1 MKALY
6 SGFGRPFAWALSALV
21 AAWILG
27 LVLLPQASLLARAFQ
42 VEDRGGEAARLALEI
57 DRLYVRR
64 IELDR
69 EITNAARE
77 PAEEAPPEAALQD
90 PFAAP
95 TPIARETRRVPAL
108 QDPFAAAAPA
118 PIDEGEDRRARLG
131 ALETER
137 AALVERIGT
146 LEAEAGGGRD
156 VDVRWSLGNF
166 TSMSSLH
173 AGIFAATLFYALCT
187 TLLALALA
195 YPVAWA
201 VASSRRPGRAA
212 LMLLCLVVPYA
223 INELLRIFAWVMILE
238 TRGLLNAALDALGL
252 IDLAAGEGVRWVASN
267 GAVFAVVVYTYLL
280 FMVFPI
286 YNALETLDR
295 NQVDA
300 ATDLGASPWRIHA
313 RVIAPHAKP
322 GIAVGCIMTFMLSAG
337 SIAVPEIV
345 GRGMHPDW
353 FSQVISRRFFEAD
366 AWNQGAAYATA
377 LLVACL
383 AFILVVMR
391 LFGVGIRDIAR

>member
-1 MKALY
+1 M
-6 SGFGRPFAWALSALV
+6 
-21 AAWILG
+21 
-27 LVLLPQASLLARAFQ
+27 
-42 VEDRGGEAARLALEI
+42 
-57 DRLYVRR
+57 
-64 IELDR
+64 
-69 EITNAARE
+69 
-77 PAEEAPPEAALQD
+77 
-90 PFAAP
+90 
-95 TPIARETRRVPAL
+95 
-108 QDPFAAAAPA
+108 
-118 PIDEGEDRRARLG
+118 
-131 ALETER
+131 
-137 AALVERIGT
+137 
-146 LEAEAGGGRD
+146 
-156 VDVRWSLGNF
+156 
-166 TSMSSLH
+166 
-173 AGIFAATLFYALCT
+173 
-187 TLLALALA
+187 
-195 YPVAWA
+195 
-201 VASSRRPGRAA
+201 ASSGRRDRVA

-252 IDLAAGEGVRWVASN
+252 IDLTAGEGVRWVASN

-286 YNALETLDR
+286 YNALDTLDR

-313 RVIAPHAKP
+313 RVIVPHAKP
-322 GIAVGCIMTFMLSAG
+322 GIAVGCIMTFMLAAG

-383 AFILVVMR
+383 AFILLVMR
-391 LFGVGIRDIAR
+391 LFGVGIRDIAK